1 MTLSTVQHAHVP
13 LDFLPGF
20 CSQPWSVEG
29 TGSGRRGPTTV
40 VGRRAKIGEQE
51 NTPELDIDHETRKRR
66 PQVRF
71 LTVILTFSLVA
82 PFIHE
87 QF

>member
-1 MTLSTVQHAHVP
+1 MAGEDL
-13 LDFLPGF
+13 L
-20 CSQPWSVEG
+20 
-29 TGSGRRGPTTV
+29 

-51 NTPELDIDHETRKRR
+51 NTPELDIGHETRKRR
-66 PQVRF
+66 PRVRF
-71 LTVILTFSLVA
+71 PTVTSTFSLVA